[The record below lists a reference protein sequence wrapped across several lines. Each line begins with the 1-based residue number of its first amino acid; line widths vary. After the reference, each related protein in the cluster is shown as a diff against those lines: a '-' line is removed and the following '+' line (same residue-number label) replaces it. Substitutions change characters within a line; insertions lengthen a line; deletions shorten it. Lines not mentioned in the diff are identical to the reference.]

1 MKHFFLGI
9 SLPLLILLYPAT
21 IFGQTEPDTLQGDLG
36 DIVVVGYEGN
46 RSLMETPGAVSNIR
60 AERISGFDESSIVYG
75 LNAVP
80 GVRIEQRAP
89 GSYRVAIRG
98 SSLRAPFGVRNIKIY
113 WNDIPFT
120 EPSGSTPLNLL
131 DVINMQEAEVIKG
144 PAGSIYGAG
153 NGGAILFDS
162 RQSNRN
168 VVGAG
173 AMIGSYGL
181 NRYTAFAEQQTDKA
195 NLRFNYSNQSSDG
208 YREQSF
214 LERQTAELSSR
225 FQLNDKQIIKTSF
238 LYSDLYYGI
247 PGGLTL
253 QQYQEDPSQARPGN
267 PFVLGSVEANA
278 SIDQQ
283 AFLAGIS
290 HDVEI
295 NDILSNLTTLYGT
308 FSAFENPFNLDYK
321 KDSRKTG
328 GGRTRFYLD
337 TEIGDVRTRFTF
349 GGEYQAANYAARNY
363 ENAGGVTGDLNFDDE
378 IKLKSSLFFV
388 NTEVDLPSEIYLTA
402 GLSYNRL
409 KYRLNRLETNLQDD
423 NTGIA
428 QKTFDP
434 EIIPR
439 IGMAKK
445 FFPGMLV
452 HGSISYGFS
461 PPTIE
466 EFRTN
471 EGSIALDLE
480 AEQGTNY
487 ELGFRG
493 SFYQSR
499 FSYDI
504 TGFIFKLS
512 ETIVQQPS
520 DRNSTV
526 IFENTGATDQYGIE
540 VATSWQVIQNPDQ
553 FIEGLAWDLSYS
565 YHNFNFVDYQRG
577 GEDYSGNELTGV
589 APHTLNT
596 SWKVN
601 TALGSYLN
609 LNYNFTDE
617 IPLNDA
623 NTVYSKAY
631 HLLQSKIG
639 YRLELFSDFNL
650 DAFFGI
656 DNLLNEKYSLGND
669 LNAFGDRFYQ
679 PAAPRNWFAGV
690 KLNIKL

>member
-1 MKHFFLGI
+1 MDK
-9 SLPLLILLYPAT
+9 LILLSIILLIVPVSSY
-21 IFGQTEPDTLQGDLG
+21 GQTEPDTLKGDLG

-46 RSLMETPGAVSNIR
+46 RSIMETPGAISNIE
-60 AERISGFDESSIVYG
+60 AARISGFDESSIVYG
-75 LNAVP
+75 LNAIP

-98 SSLRAPFGVRNIKIY
+98 SSLRAPFGVRNVKIY

-131 DVINMQEAEVIKG
+131 DVINMQDAEVIRG

-153 NGGAILFDS
+153 NGGAILFNS
-162 RQSNRN
+162 RQSSRD

-173 AMIGSYGL
+173 TTIGSYGL
-181 NRYTAFAEQQTDKA
+181 NRYTAYAEQQNERS
-195 NLRFNYSNQSSDG
+195 NLRFNYSNMSSDG
-208 YREQSF
+208 YRDQSF
-214 LERQTAELSSR
+214 LKRQTAELSSR
-225 FQLNDKQIIKTSF
+225 FQLNEKQVLKASF
-238 LYSDLYYGI
+238 LYSDLNYGI

-253 QQYQEDPSQARPGN
+253 QQYQQDPSQARPGN

-283 AFLAGIS
+283 TFLAGIS
-290 HDVEI
+290 HDADI
-295 NDILSNLTTLYGT
+295 NESLSNLTTLYGT

-321 KDSRKTG
+321 KDSRKSG

-337 TEIGDVRTRFTF
+337 TDIGDVRTRFTF

-363 ENAGGVTGDLNFDDE
+363 ENTGGSTGALNFDDE
-378 IKLKSSLFFV
+378 IKIQSSLLFL
-388 NTEVDLPSEIYLTA
+388 NTEVDLPADFYLTA

-409 KYRLNRLETNLQDD
+409 KYNLNRLVTNLQDD
-423 NTGIA
+423 ETGVA
-428 QKTFDP
+428 KKSFDP
-434 EIIPR
+434 EVIPR
-439 IGMAKK
+439 VGVVKK
-445 FFPGMLV
+445 FSPELSL

-471 EGSIALDLE
+471 EGSIALNLE

-487 ELGFRG
+487 EVGLRG
-493 SFYQSR
+493 GLTNAR
-499 FSYDI
+499 FTYDI
-504 TGFIFKLS
+504 TGFFFKLS

-526 IFENTGATDQYGIE
+526 VFENTGATDQFGIE
-540 VATSWQVIQNPDQ
+540 AATNWRIIQNDGKL
-553 FIEGLAWDLSYS
+553 IKSLSWDLSYS
-565 YHNFNFVDYQRG
+565 YHEFSFVDYQKE
-577 GEDYSGNELTGV
+577 GEDYSGNDLTGV
-589 APHTLNT
+589 APHTVNS
-596 SWKVN
+596 SWKVE
-601 TALGSYLN
+601 TLVGLYLN

-623 NTVYSKAY
+623 NTVYSEAY

-639 YRLELFSDFNL
+639 YSIPIFGNLNL

-656 DNLLNEKYSLGND
+656 DNLLDEKYSLGND

-679 PAAPRNWFAGV
+679 PAAPRNWFGGLKV
-690 KLNIKL
+690 KMEL

>member
-1 MKHFFLGI
+1 MDK
-9 SLPLLILLYPAT
+9 LILLSIILLIVPVSSY
-21 IFGQTEPDTLQGDLG
+21 GQTEPDTLKGDLG

-46 RSLMETPGAVSNIR
+46 RSIMETPGAISNIE
-60 AERISGFDESSIVYG
+60 AARISGFDESSIVYG
-75 LNAVP
+75 LNAIP

-98 SSLRAPFGVRNIKIY
+98 SSLRAPFGVRNVKIY

-131 DVINMQEAEVIKG
+131 DVINMQDAEVIRG

-153 NGGAILFDS
+153 NGGAILFNS
-162 RQSNRN
+162 RKSNRN
-168 VVGAG
+168 MVGAG
-173 AMIGSYGL
+173 TTIGSYGL
-181 NRYTAFAEQQTDKA
+181 NRYTAYAEQQNERS
-195 NLRFNYSNQSSDG
+195 NLRFNYSNMSSDG
-208 YREQSF
+208 YRDQSF

-225 FQLNDKQIIKTSF
+225 FQLNEKQVLKASF
-238 LYSDLYYGI
+238 LYSDLNYGI

-253 QQYQEDPSQARPGN
+253 QQYQQDPSQARPGN

-283 AFLAGIS
+283 TFLAGIS
-290 HDVEI
+290 HDAEI
-295 NDILSNLTTLYGT
+295 NESLSNLTTLYGT

-321 KDSRKTG
+321 KDSRKSG

-337 TEIGDVRTRFTF
+337 TSIGDVRTRFTF
-349 GGEYQAANYAARNY
+349 GGEYQAANYTARNY
-363 ENAGGVTGDLNFDDE
+363 ENTGGSTGALNFDDE
-378 IKLKSSLFFV
+378 IKIQSSLLFL
-388 NTEVDLPSEIYLTA
+388 NSEMDLPADFYLTA

-409 KYRLNRLETNLQDD
+409 KYNLNRLVTNLQDD
-423 NTGIA
+423 ETGIA
-428 QKTFDP
+428 KKSFDP
-434 EIIPR
+434 EVIPR
-439 IGMAKK
+439 VGLVKK
-445 FFPGMLV
+445 FSPELSL

-471 EGSIALDLE
+471 EGSIALNLE

-487 ELGFRG
+487 EVGMRG
-493 SFYQSR
+493 GLTNAR
-499 FSYDI
+499 FTYDI
-504 TGFIFKLS
+504 TGFFFKLS

-526 IFENTGATDQYGIE
+526 VFENTGATDQFGIE
-540 VATSWQVIQNPDQ
+540 AATNWRIIQNDGK
-553 FIEGLAWDLSYS
+553 FIESLSWDLSYS
-565 YHNFNFVDYQRG
+565 YHDFSFVDYQKQ

-589 APHTLNT
+589 APHTVNS
-596 SWKVN
+596 SWKVE
-601 TALGSYLN
+601 TLAGLYLN

-623 NTVYSKAY
+623 NTVYSEAY

-639 YRLELFSDFNL
+639 YSIPLFGNLNL

-656 DNLLNEKYSLGND
+656 DNLLDEKYSLGND

-679 PAAPRNWFAGV
+679 PAAPRNWFGGLKV
-690 KLNIKL
+690 KMEL

>member
-1 MKHFFLGI
+1 MNKF
-9 SLPLLILLYPAT
+9 ILLFSVLFLANHSLKAQSEAV
-21 IFGQTEPDTLQGDLG
+21 IDTLQGELE

-46 RSLMETPGAVSNIR
+46 RSLMETPGAVSNIK

-98 SSLRAPFGVRNIKIY
+98 SSLRAPFGVRNVKIY

-153 NGGAILFDS
+153 NGGAILFNS
-162 RQSNRN
+162 RQSSADRIG
-168 VVGAG
+168 VG
-173 AMIGSYGL
+173 AMIGSYGT
-181 NRYTAFAEQQTDKA
+181 NRYTAFAEQQTDRA

-214 LERQTAELSSR
+214 LERQTAELSTR
-225 FQLNDKQIIKTSF
+225 YQLNDKQILKTSF

-253 QQYQEDPSQARPGN
+253 QQYQDDPSQARPGN

-295 NDILSNLTTLYGT
+295 TETLSNLTTLYGN

-321 KDSRKTG
+321 KDSRKSG
-328 GGRTRFYLD
+328 GGRTRFYFD
-337 TEIGDVRTRFTF
+337 TDLGEVRTRFTF

-363 ENAGGVTGDLNFDDE
+363 ENTGGSTGALNFDDE
-378 IKLKSSLFFV
+378 IKIQSSLLFV
-388 NTEVDLPSEIYLTA
+388 NTEVDLPADFYLTA

-409 KYRLNRLETNLQDD
+409 TYNLNRLVTNLQDD
-423 NTGIA
+423 VPGIA
-428 QKTFDP
+428 EKSFDP

-439 IGMAKK
+439 VGLLKK
-445 FFPGMLV
+445 FSGELSL

-471 EGSIALDLE
+471 EGSIALNLE

-487 ELGFRG
+487 ELGIRG
-493 SFYQSR
+493 SFPEVR

-504 TGFIFKLS
+504 TGFLFKLS

-526 IFENTGATDQYGIE
+526 VFENTGATDQYGLE
-540 VATSWQVIQNPDQ
+540 VATNWRVIQNRDR
-553 FIEGLAWDLSYS
+553 FIERLNWNLSYS
-565 YHNFNFVDYQRG
+565 YYDFSFVDYQKE
-577 GEDYSGNELTGV
+577 GENYSGNDLTGV
-589 APHTLNT
+589 APHSLNS
-596 SWKVN
+596 SWQLE
-601 TALGSYLN
+601 TTTGMYLN

-617 IPLNDA
+617 IPLNDE
-623 NTVYSKAY
+623 NTVYSEAY
-631 HLLQSKIG
+631 HLLQSRLG
-639 YRLELFSDFNL
+639 YRVGLFDGMEL
-650 DAFFGI
+650 DAYFGI
-656 DNLLNEKYSLGND
+656 DNLLDETYSLGND
-669 LNAFGDRFYQ
+669 LNAFGGRFYQ
-679 PAAPRNWFAGV
+679 PAAPRNWFGGLKMSV
-690 KLNIKL
+690 DL

>member
-1 MKHFFLGI
+1 MDK
-9 SLPLLILLYPAT
+9 LILLSIILIIVPVSSY
-21 IFGQTEPDTLQGDLG
+21 GQTEPDTLKGDLG

-46 RSLMETPGAVSNIR
+46 RSIMETPGAISNIE
-60 AERISGFDESSIVYG
+60 AARISGFDESSIVYG
-75 LNAVP
+75 LNAIP

-98 SSLRAPFGVRNIKIY
+98 SSLRAPFGVRNVKIY

-120 EPSGSTPLNLL
+120 QPSGSTPLNLL
-131 DVINMQEAEVIKG
+131 DVINMQDAEVIRG

-153 NGGAILFDS
+153 NGGAILFNS
-162 RQSNRN
+162 RQSSRD

-173 AMIGSYGL
+173 TTIGSYGL
-181 NRYTAFAEQQTDKA
+181 NRYTAYAEQQNERS
-195 NLRFNYSNQSSDG
+195 NLRFNYSNMSSDG
-208 YREQSF
+208 YRDQSF
-214 LERQTAELSSR
+214 LKRQTAELSSR
-225 FQLNDKQIIKTSF
+225 FQLNEKQVLKASF
-238 LYSDLYYGI
+238 LYSDLNYGI

-253 QQYQEDPSQARPGN
+253 QQYQQDPSQARPGN

-283 AFLAGIS
+283 TFLAGIS
-290 HDVEI
+290 HDAEI
-295 NDILSNLTTLYGT
+295 NESLSNLTTLYGT

-321 KDSRKTG
+321 KDSRKSG

-337 TEIGDVRTRFTF
+337 TNIGDVRTRFTF

-363 ENAGGVTGDLNFDDE
+363 ENTGGSTGALNFDDE
-378 IKLKSSLFFV
+378 IKIQSSLLFL
-388 NTEVDLPSEIYLTA
+388 NTEVDLPADFYLTA

-409 KYRLNRLETNLQDD
+409 KYNLNRLVTNLQDD
-423 NTGIA
+423 ETGIA
-428 QKTFDP
+428 KKSFDP
-434 EIIPR
+434 EVIPR
-439 IGMAKK
+439 VGLIKK
-445 FFPGMLV
+445 FSSELSL

-471 EGSIALDLE
+471 EGSIALNLE

-487 ELGFRG
+487 EVGLRG
-493 SFYQSR
+493 GLTNAR
-499 FSYDI
+499 FTYDI
-504 TGFIFKLS
+504 TGFFFKLS

-526 IFENTGATDQYGIE
+526 VFENTGATDQFGIE
-540 VATSWQVIQNPDQ
+540 AATNWRIIQNDGK
-553 FIEGLAWDLSYS
+553 FIESLAWDLSYS
-565 YHNFNFVDYQRG
+565 YHEFSFVDYQKE

-589 APHTLNT
+589 APHTVNS
-596 SWKVN
+596 SWKVE
-601 TALGSYLN
+601 TLVGLYLN

-623 NTVYSKAY
+623 NTVYSEAY

-639 YRLELFSDFNL
+639 YSFPLFGNLNL

-656 DNLLNEKYSLGND
+656 DNLLDEKYSLGND

-679 PAAPRNWFAGV
+679 PAAPRNWFGGLKV
-690 KLNIKL
+690 NMEL

>member
-1 MKHFFLGI
+1 MNRI
-9 SLPLLILLYPAT
+9 ILLF
-21 IFGQTEPDTLQGDLG
+21 IVLLLQDQTLQAQSETKIDTLQGELE

-46 RSLMETPGAVSNIR
+46 RSLMETPGAVSNIK
-60 AERISGFDESSIVYG
+60 AARISGFDESSIVYG

-98 SSLRAPFGVRNIKIY
+98 SSLRAPFGVRNVKIY

-131 DVINMQEAEVIKG
+131 DVINMQEAEIIKG

-153 NGGAILFDS
+153 NGGVILFNS
-162 RQSNRN
+162 RQSNASR
-168 VVGAG
+168 VGVGAMVG
-173 AMIGSYGL
+173 FYGMS
-181 NRYTAFAEQQTDKA
+181 RYTAFAEQQTERA
-195 NLRFNYSNQSSDG
+195 NVRFNYSNQSSDG

-214 LERQTAELSSR
+214 LERQTAELSTR
-225 FQLNDKQIIKTSF
+225 FQINDKQIIKTSF

-253 QQYQEDPSQARPGN
+253 QQYQNDPSQARPGN
-267 PFVLGSVEANA
+267 QFVLGSVEANA

-290 HDVEI
+290 HDVE
-295 NDILSNLTTLYGT
+295 LTEKFSNLTTLYGN

-321 KDSRKTG
+321 KDSRKSG

-337 TEIGDVRTRFTF
+337 TAIGDVKARFAF

-363 ENAGGVTGDLNFDDE
+363 ENTGGATGALNFDDE
-378 IKLKSSLFFV
+378 IRIQSSLIFF
-388 NTEVDLPSEIYLTA
+388 NTELDLPADFFLTA

-409 KYRLNRLETNLQDD
+409 NYNLNRLVTNLQDD
-423 NTGIA
+423 VPGVA
-428 QKTFDP
+428 EKSFDP

-439 IGMAKK
+439 VG
-445 FFPGMLV
+445 LV
-452 HGSISYGFS
+452 KRFSEELSIHSSISYGFS

-493 SFYQSR
+493 NINGAR

-504 TGFIFKLS
+504 SGFLFKLS

-526 IFENTGATDQYGIE
+526 VFENTGATDQYGIE
-540 VATSWQVIQNPDQ
+540 VATSWRIIQNKGRI
-553 FIEGLAWDLSYS
+553 IEGLNWDLSYS
-565 YHNFNFVDYQRG
+565 YHDFSFVDYQKE
-577 GEDYSGNELTGV
+577 GEDYSGNDLTGV
-589 APHTLNT
+589 APHTFNS
-596 SWKVN
+596 SWQMDSSVG
-601 TALGSYLN
+601 LYLN

-617 IPLNDA
+617 IPLNDS
-623 NTVYSKAY
+623 NSVYSDAY
-631 HLLQSKIG
+631 HLLQSRLG
-639 YRLELFSDFNL
+639 YRVTIFETMAL
-650 DAFFGI
+650 DAYVGV
-656 DNLLNEKYSLGND
+656 DNLLDETYSLGND

-679 PAAPRNWFAGV
+679 PAAPRNWFGGLKV
-690 KLNIKL
+690 SVDL

>member
-1 MKHFFLGI
+1 MNKF
-9 SLPLLILLYPAT
+9 ILLFSVLFLANHSLKAQSEAV
-21 IFGQTEPDTLQGDLG
+21 IDTLQGELE

-46 RSLMETPGAVSNIR
+46 RSLMETPGAVSNIK
-60 AERISGFDESSIVYG
+60 AESISGFDESSIVYG

-98 SSLRAPFGVRNIKIY
+98 SSLRAPFGVRNVKIY

-153 NGGAILFDS
+153 NGGAILFNS
-162 RQSNRN
+162 RQSSADRIG
-168 VVGAG
+168 VG
-173 AMIGSYGL
+173 AMIGSYGT
-181 NRYTAFAEQQTDKA
+181 NRYTAFAEQQTDRA

-214 LERQTAELSSR
+214 LERQTAELSTR
-225 FQLNDKQIIKTSF
+225 YQMNDKQILKTSF

-253 QQYQEDPSQARPGN
+253 QQYQDDPSQARPGN

-295 NDILSNLTTLYGT
+295 TETLSNLTTLYGN

-321 KDSRKTG
+321 KDSRKSG
-328 GGRTRFYLD
+328 GGRTRFYFD
-337 TEIGDVRTRFTF
+337 TDLGEVRTRFTF

-363 ENAGGVTGDLNFDDE
+363 ENVGGTTGALNFDDE
-378 IKLKSSLFFV
+378 IKIQSSLLFV
-388 NTEVDLPSEIYLTA
+388 NTEVDLPAEFFLTA
-402 GLSYNRL
+402 GLSFNRL
-409 KYRLNRLETNLQDD
+409 TYNLNRLVTNLQDD
-423 NTGIA
+423 VPGIA
-428 QKTFDP
+428 EKSFDP

-439 IGMAKK
+439 VGLLKK
-445 FFPGMLV
+445 FSGELSL

-471 EGSIALDLE
+471 EGSIALNLE

-487 ELGFRG
+487 ELGIRG
-493 SFYQSR
+493 SFPEVR

-504 TGFIFKLS
+504 TGFLFKLS

-526 IFENTGATDQYGIE
+526 VFENTGATDQYGLE
-540 VATSWQVIQNPDQ
+540 VATNWRVIQNRDR
-553 FIEGLAWDLSYS
+553 FIERLNWNLSYS
-565 YHNFNFVDYQRG
+565 YYDFSFVDYQKE
-577 GEDYSGNELTGV
+577 GENYSGNDLTGV
-589 APHTLNT
+589 APHSLNS
-596 SWKVN
+596 SWQLE
-601 TALGSYLN
+601 TTTGMYLN

-617 IPLNDA
+617 IPLNDE
-623 NTVYSKAY
+623 NTVYSEAY
-631 HLLQSKIG
+631 HLLQSRLG
-639 YRLELFSDFNL
+639 YRVGLFDGMEL
-650 DAFFGI
+650 DAYFGI
-656 DNLLNEKYSLGND
+656 DNLLDERYSLGND

-679 PAAPRNWFAGV
+679 PAAPRNWFGGLKMSV
-690 KLNIKL
+690 DL

>member
-1 MKHFFLGI
+1 MNKI
-9 SLPLLILLYPAT
+9 ILLFSVLFLVNHSLKAQSEAV
-21 IFGQTEPDTLQGDLG
+21 IDTLQGELE

-46 RSLMETPGAVSNIR
+46 RSLMETPGAVSNIK

-98 SSLRAPFGVRNIKIY
+98 SSLRAPFGVRNVKIY

-131 DVINMQEAEVIKG
+131 DVINMQEAEIIKG

-153 NGGAILFDS
+153 NGGAILFNS
-162 RQSNRN
+162 RQSSADRIG
-168 VVGAG
+168 VG
-173 AMIGSYGL
+173 AMIGSYGT
-181 NRYTAFAEQQTDKA
+181 NRYTAFAEQQTDRA

-208 YREQSF
+208 YREQLF
-214 LERQTAELSSR
+214 LERQTAELSTR
-225 FQLNDKQIIKTSF
+225 YQLNDKQILKTSF

-253 QQYQEDPSQARPGN
+253 QQYQDDPSQARPGN

-295 NDILSNLTTLYGT
+295 TERLSNLTTLYGN

-321 KDSRKTG
+321 KDSRKSG
-328 GGRTRFYLD
+328 GGRTRFYFD
-337 TEIGDVRTRFTF
+337 TDLGEVRTRFTF

-363 ENAGGVTGDLNFDDE
+363 ENTGGSTGALNFDDE
-378 IKLKSSLFFV
+378 IKIQSSLLFL
-388 NTEVDLPSEIYLTA
+388 NTEIDLPADFYLTA

-409 KYRLNRLETNLQDD
+409 TYNLNRLVTNLQDD
-423 NTGIA
+423 VPGVA
-428 QKTFDP
+428 EKSFDP
-434 EIIPR
+434 EFIPR
-439 IGMAKK
+439 VGLLKK
-445 FFPGMLV
+445 FSEALSL
-452 HGSISYGFS
+452 HGSISNGFS

-471 EGSIALDLE
+471 EGSIALNLE

-493 SFYQSR
+493 SFPKVR
-499 FSYDI
+499 FSYDV
-504 TGFIFKLS
+504 TGFLFKLS

-526 IFENTGATDQYGIE
+526 VFENTGATDQYGLE
-540 VATSWQVIQNPDQ
+540 AATSWRIVQNRDR
-553 FIEGLAWDLSYS
+553 FIESLDWNLSYS
-565 YHNFNFVDYQRG
+565 YHDFSFVDYRKE

-589 APHTLNT
+589 APHSLNSSWQLDT
-596 SWKVN
+596 STGIYV
-601 TALGSYLN
+601 N

-623 NTVYSKAY
+623 NTVYSEAY
-631 HLLQSKIG
+631 HLLQSRIG
-639 YRLELFSDFNL
+639 YRVGFFDSMNL
-650 DAFFGI
+650 DAYFGI
-656 DNLLNEKYSLGND
+656 DNLLDETYSLGND

-679 PAAPRNWFAGV
+679 PAAPRNWFGGLKV
-690 KLNIKL
+690 TVDL

>member
-1 MKHFFLGI
+1 MNKI
-9 SLPLLILLYPAT
+9 SLIFLSIFLLQTNLSA
-21 IFGQTEPDTLQGDLG
+21 QTEPDTLKGDLG
-36 DIVVVGYEGN
+36 DIMVVGYEGN
-46 RSLMETPGAVSNIR
+46 RSIMETPGAISNIE
-60 AERISGFDESSIVYG
+60 AARISGFDESSIVYG
-75 LNAVP
+75 LNAIP

-98 SSLRAPFGVRNIKIY
+98 SSLRAPFGVRNVKIY

-131 DVINMQEAEVIKG
+131 DVINMQDAEVIRG

-153 NGGAILFDS
+153 NGGAILFNS
-162 RQSNRN
+162 RQSSRD

-173 AMIGSYGL
+173 TTMGSYGL
-181 NRYTAFAEQQTDKA
+181 NRYTAYAEQQNERS
-195 NLRFNYSNQSSDG
+195 NLRFNYSNMSSDG

-225 FQLNDKQIIKTSF
+225 FQLNEKQVLKTSF
-238 LYSDLYYGI
+238 LYSDLNYGI

-253 QQYQEDPSQARPGN
+253 QQYQQDPSQARPGN

-290 HDVEI
+290 HDVEVTE
-295 NDILSNLTTLYGT
+295 NLSNLTTLYGT

-321 KDSRKTG
+321 KDSRKSG

-337 TEIGDVRTRFTF
+337 TEVGDVRTRFTF
-349 GGEYQAANYAARNY
+349 GGEYQGANYAARNY
-363 ENAGGVTGDLNFDDE
+363 ENTGGSTGALNFDDE
-378 IKLKSSLFFV
+378 IKIQSSLLFV
-388 NTEVDLPSEIYLTA
+388 NTEVDLPSDFYLTA
-402 GLSYNRL
+402 GLSYNKL
-409 KYRLNRLETNLQDD
+409 KYNLNRLITNLPDD
-423 NTGIA
+423 EPGVA
-428 QKTFDP
+428 EKSFDP

-439 IGMAKK
+439 IGLVKK
-445 FFPGMLV
+445 FSPELSL

-471 EGSIALDLE
+471 EGSIALNLE

-487 ELGFRG
+487 EVGFRG
-493 SFYQSR
+493 GLTNAR
-499 FSYDI
+499 FTYDI
-504 TGFIFKLS
+504 TGFFFKLS

-526 IFENTGATDQYGIE
+526 VFENTGATDQYGIE
-540 VATSWQVIQNPDQ
+540 VATSWQVIQNRGR
-553 FIEGLAWDLSYS
+553 FIDALSWDLSYS
-565 YHNFNFVDYQRG
+565 YHDFSFVDYQKE

-589 APHTLNT
+589 APHTINSSWRLNT
-596 SWKVN
+596 SAGLYIN
-601 TALGSYLN
+601 M
-609 LNYNFTDE
+609 NYNFTDE

-623 NTVYSKAY
+623 NTVYSEAY
-631 HLLQSKIG
+631 HLLQSKVG
-639 YRLELFSDFNL
+639 YKMELTNSLTL
-650 DAFFGI
+650 DTFFGI
-656 DNLLNEKYSLGND
+656 DNLLDEKYSLGND

-679 PAAPRNWFAGV
+679 PAAPRNWFGGLKV
-690 KLNIKL
+690 TMEL

>member
-1 MKHFFLGI
+1 MDK
-9 SLPLLILLYPAT
+9 LILLSIILLIVPVSSY
-21 IFGQTEPDTLQGDLG
+21 GQTEPDTLKGDLG

-46 RSLMETPGAVSNIR
+46 RSIMETPGAISNIE
-60 AERISGFDESSIVYG
+60 AARISGFDESSIVYG
-75 LNAVP
+75 LNAIP

-98 SSLRAPFGVRNIKIY
+98 SSLRAPFGVRNVKIY
-113 WNDIPFT
+113 WNNIPFT

-131 DVINMQEAEVIKG
+131 DVINMQDAEVIRG

-153 NGGAILFDS
+153 NGGAILFNS
-162 RQSNRN
+162 RQSSRD

-173 AMIGSYGL
+173 TTIGSYGL
-181 NRYTAFAEQQTDKA
+181 NRYTAYAEQQNERS
-195 NLRFNYSNQSSDG
+195 NLRFNYSNMSSDG
-208 YREQSF
+208 YRDQSF
-214 LERQTAELSSR
+214 LKRQTAELSSR
-225 FQLNDKQIIKTSF
+225 FQLNEKQVLKASF
-238 LYSDLYYGI
+238 LYSDLNYGI

-253 QQYQEDPSQARPGN
+253 QQYQQDPSQARPGN

-283 AFLAGIS
+283 TFLAGIS
-290 HDVEI
+290 HDA
-295 NDILSNLTTLYGT
+295 DISESLSNLTTLYGT

-321 KDSRKTG
+321 KDSRKSG

-337 TEIGDVRTRFTF
+337 TNIGDVRTRFTF

-363 ENAGGVTGDLNFDDE
+363 ENTGGSTGALNFDDE
-378 IKLKSSLFFV
+378 IKIQSSLLFL
-388 NTEVDLPSEIYLTA
+388 NTEVDLPADFYLTA

-409 KYRLNRLETNLQDD
+409 KYNLNRLVTNLQDD
-423 NTGIA
+423 ETGIA
-428 QKTFDP
+428 KKSFDP
-434 EIIPR
+434 EVIPR
-439 IGMAKK
+439 VGLIKN
-445 FFPGMLV
+445 FSSELSL

-471 EGSIALDLE
+471 EGSIALNLE

-487 ELGFRG
+487 EVGLRG
-493 SFYQSR
+493 GLTNAR
-499 FSYDI
+499 FTYDI
-504 TGFIFKLS
+504 TGFFFKLS

-526 IFENTGATDQYGIE
+526 VFENTGATDQFGIE
-540 VATSWQVIQNPDQ
+540 AATNWRIIQN
-553 FIEGLAWDLSYS
+553 EGKLIKSLSWDLSYS
-565 YHNFNFVDYQRG
+565 YHEFSFVDYQKE
-577 GEDYSGNELTGV
+577 GEDYSGNDLTGV
-589 APHTLNT
+589 APHTVNS
-596 SWKVN
+596 SWKVE
-601 TALGSYLN
+601 TLAGLYLN

-623 NTVYSKAY
+623 NTVYSEAY

-639 YRLELFSDFNL
+639 YSIPIFGNLNL

-656 DNLLNEKYSLGND
+656 DNLLDEKYSLGND

-679 PAAPRNWFAGV
+679 PAAPRNWFGGLKV
-690 KLNIKL
+690 KMEL